1 MKYSKLNFLL
11 HAVGL
16 TLTVTVFVKFNCQC
30 PILQTCLAFLCFPD
44 SRVAVY
50 EFHVYHLFNSI
61 QSFI

>member
-16 TLTVTVFVKFNCQC
+16 TVTVFVKFNCQC
-30 PILQTCLAFLCFPD
+30 PIHQTCLAFLRFPD
-44 SRVAVY
+44 SRLVVY
-50 EFHVYHLFNSI
+50 EFHVSHLFNSI